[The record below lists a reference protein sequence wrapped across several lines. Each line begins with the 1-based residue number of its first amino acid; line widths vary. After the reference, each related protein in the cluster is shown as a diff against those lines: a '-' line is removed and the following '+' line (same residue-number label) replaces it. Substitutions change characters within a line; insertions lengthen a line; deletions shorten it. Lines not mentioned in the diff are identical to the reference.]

1 MIVKNTIQTIFTS
14 FPLCFFYGF
23 GMLLNLVDGF

>member
-1 MIVKNTIQTIFTS
+1 MIVKKHHSDNFHFVS
-14 FPLCFFYGF
+14 FMFFYSF